1 MGKKQN
7 SGVARSPEAAWV
19 DPDDAPEQTAE
30 DFARAHLYHGEK
42 LIRRGVGRPP
52 LDNPKKLVSLRIDQD
67 VLERLRALGPGWQT
81 KAAEALREFAY
92 SVQVT

>member
-7 SGVARSPEAAWV
+7 SGAARSAEAAWV
-19 DPDDAPEQTAE
+19 DPDDAPEQTVE
-30 DFARAHLYHGEK
+30 DFTRAHLYRGDT